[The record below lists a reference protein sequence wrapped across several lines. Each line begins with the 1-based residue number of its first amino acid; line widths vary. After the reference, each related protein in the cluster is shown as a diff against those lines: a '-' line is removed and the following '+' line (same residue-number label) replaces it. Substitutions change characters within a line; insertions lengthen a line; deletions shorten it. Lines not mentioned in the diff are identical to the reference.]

1 MKSNFWLLGGLAG
14 LAAASVWAQDAAR
27 DTNPPATISRSV
39 TGPLA
44 KDVVLNPPASATVR
58 IESLIVRS
66 QPAFAG
72 ELITHVAK
80 GQSVTVL
87 EQITLARPRPNEP
100 TNWARITLPTNAA
113 VWVFADYVDTNTMT
127 ISRARVNV
135 RSGAS
140 DFHDIVARLDK
151 GAPVKEVRRVTD
163 WIQIE
168 PPTNA
173 YGFVG
178 ADYLTMQ
185 APAAPPPAAV
195 AAAEPAAAP
204 VAAAPVAAAP
214 ATPEP
219 VAPPATNTTS
229 ETASTP
235 PAATAPV
242 AAATATPEP
251 VAPPATNTT
260 PETTNTA
267 PATAA
272 PVAAAPATPEP
283 AAPPATN
290 TAPETTNTTLAAASP
305 PPIVAPEPVAT
316 APPPAPAN
324 STPPAAAVPAAP
336 APAAA
341 ATPESAGIDPKPRI
355 VTREGTVRKAL
366 NIQAPADYE
375 LRDINSG
382 QLIEYLQPDAKE
394 KNFKR
399 FTGIRVSVTGPEW
412 LDRRWPKTPILQI
425 QTLDLMP

>member
-14 LAAASVWAQDAAR
+14 LAAASVWAQDPAR
-27 DTNPPATISRSV
+27 DTNPPAFSRLV

-44 KDVVLNPPASATVR
+44 KDVVLDPPAIATVKTD
-58 IESLIVRS
+58 SLIVRS
-66 QPAFAG
+66 QPAWDG
-72 ELITHVAK
+72 EQITHVVK
-80 GQSVTVL
+80 GQTVTVL
-87 EQITLARPRPNEP
+87 EQITRAKPKPNEP
-100 TNWARITLPTNAA
+100 TNWARISLPTNAA

-135 RSGAS
+135 RSGNS
-140 DFHDIVARLDK
+140 DAHDIVARLEK
-151 GAPVKEVRRVTD
+151 GAPVKVVRRNAD

-178 ADYLTMQ
+178 GDFLTMQ
-185 APAAPPPAAV
+185 TSAAPPPATV
-195 AAAEPAAAP
+195 AAVEPA
-204 VAAAPVAAAP
+204 AAAPVAAAP
-214 ATPEP
+214 ATPEA
-219 VAPPATNTTS
+219 VAPPATN
-229 ETASTP
+229 STP
-235 PAATAPV
+235 EATNITPVAAAPV
-242 AAATATPEP
+242 AATPATPEA

-260 PETTNTA
+260 PGAASTT
-267 PATAA
+267 ATG
-272 PVAAAPATPEP
+272 TPP
-283 AAPPATN
+283 FTYQWMATN
-290 TAPETTNTTLAAASP
+290 TPPEATNATLAAASP
-305 PPIVAPEPVAT
+305 PAIVAPEPVAT
-316 APPPAPAN
+316 APPPAPTN

-336 APAAA
+336 PPGRAAA
-341 ATPESAGIDPKPRI
+341 ATPESADIDPKPRI

-375 LRDINSG
+375 LRDLNSG